1 MTKSKSTKRALL
13 SSVLALVL
21 TCAMLIGTTFAWF
34 TDSAKSGKNKI
45 VAGNLDVELEYA
57 TVGEDG
63 TLQNWTSVEG
73 STDLFEKNTL
83 WEPGHAEVV
92 YLKARNAGT
101 LALKYNFAMNIA
113 SETTATSVLGNQF
126 KLSQYLKYGVV
137 ANQTSAFANRSA
149 AIAAVTDPTALSGY
163 SKEGNLLP
171 NADPVYAAIV
181 VYMPETVGNEA
192 NYRGDVIPQ
201 IDLGLRLRATQFTYE
216 KDSWDNQ
223 YDANAAYP
231 VVDTATLNAI
241 TANIS
246 TSEPTVVVL
255 SNDVSDISGIKTQT
269 GADLTM
275 DFNGNTA
282 TIATPVGSSGTET
295 NGMQLLKGSTVLLKN
310 GTFAPANNSV
320 KMLVQN
326 YSNLTLQDFTFD
338 AHDAAQVGY
347 ALSNNNGDV
356 LITGETNILAADG
369 KCAFDAYYWPRN
381 GYTDG
386 VRVVID
392 ENATGLI
399 KGKIEFTD
407 DGTDTTGAA
416 DPAKHSIV
424 IKGGYFTED
433 PSAYVPAGYTV
444 IPSNCAFE
452 INGNAYA
459 ANYQVVRN

>member
-1 MTKSKSTKRALL
+1 MTKSKSTKKALL

-57 TVGEDG
+57 TVDENG
-63 TLQNWTSVEG
+63 TLQDWKTVEG
-73 STDLFEKNTL
+73 VENLFNPDAL

-92 YLKARNAGT
+92 YLKVRNAGT

-137 ANQTSAFANRSA
+137 ENQTSAFANRSA
-149 AIAAVTDPTALSGY
+149 AIAAVTDPTTLSDY
-163 SKEGNLLP
+163 SKDGNLLP
-171 NADPVYAAIV
+171 NGEEYVALV
-181 VYMPETVGNEA
+181 VYMPEEVGNEA

-201 IDLGLRLRATQFTYE
+201 IELGVTLRATQFTHE
-216 KDSWDNQ
+216 EDSFDND

-231 VVDTATLNAI
+231 VVDTATLNAV

-255 SNDVSDISGIKTQT
+255 SNDVSDISGVKTRA

-310 GTFAPANNSV
+310 GTFAPANNRV

-326 YSNLTLQDFTFD
+326 YSNLTLQDFTLD
-338 AHDAAQVGY
+338 AHDATQVGY
-347 ALSNNNGDV
+347 VLSNNNGDV

-369 KCAFDAYYWPRN
+369 KRAFDAYYWQKQGYKEVFLNENKNKSPVDHNVCGTACGCNSIHNPGILN
-381 GYTDG
+381 G
-386 VRVVID
+386 RQ
-392 ENATGLI
+392 E
-399 KGKIEFTD
+399 
-407 DGTDTTGAA
+407 
-416 DPAKHSIV
+416 
-424 IKGGYFTED
+424 
-433 PSAYVPAGYTV
+433 
-444 IPSNCAFE
+444 CC
-452 INGNAYA
+452 
-459 ANYQVVRN
+459 

>member
-1 MTKSKSTKRALL
+1 MTKSKSTKKALL

-73 STDLFEKNTL
+73 RTDLFEQNTL

-101 LALKYNFAMNIA
+101 LALKYNLAINIA
-113 SETTATSVLGNQF
+113 SETTAKNVAGEDF

-137 ANQTSAFANRSA
+137 INRDTAFADRSA
-149 AIAAVTDPTALSGY
+149 AIAAVTEPKALSKVY
-163 SKEGNLLP
+163 KETVAMGP
-171 NADPVYAAIV
+171 NRERYIALV
-181 VYMPETVGNEA
+181 VYMLEEVGNEA

-282 TIATPVGSSGTET
+282 TIATPVGLSGTET

-326 YSNLTLQDFTFD
+326 YSNLTLQDFTLD

-347 ALSNNNGDV
+347 VLSNNNGDV
-356 LITGETNILAADG
+356 LITGETNFLRLTTNVLLMHITG
-369 KCAFDAYYWPRN
+369 RSK
-381 GYTDG
+381 
-386 VRVVID
+386 
-392 ENATGLI
+392 ATRR
-399 KGKIEFTD
+399 F
-407 DGTDTTGAA
+407 
-416 DPAKHSIV
+416 S
-424 IKGGYFTED
+424 
-433 PSAYVPAGYTV
+433 
-444 IPSNCAFE
+444 
-452 INGNAYA
+452 
-459 ANYQVVRN
+459 

>member
-1 MTKSKSTKRALL
+1 MTKSKSTKKALL

-57 TVGEDG
+57 TVDENG
-63 TLQNWTSVEG
+63 TLQDWKTVEG
-73 STDLFEKNTL
+73 VENLFNPDAL

-92 YLKARNAGT
+92 YLKVRNAGT

-137 ANQTSAFANRSA
+137 AEQDTPFADRSA
-149 AIAAVTDPTALSGY
+149 AIAAVIEPKALSEVYQETVAMG
-163 SKEGNLLP
+163 P
-171 NADPVYAAIV
+171 NRERYIALV
-181 VYMPETVGNEA
+181 VYMPEEVGNEA

-201 IDLGLRLRATQFTYE
+201 IELGVTLLATQDTVEY
-216 KDSWDNQ
+216 DSWDNQ

-231 VVDTATLNAI
+231 VVDTATLNAV

-326 YSNLTLQDFTFD
+326 YSNLTLQDFTLD

-347 ALSNNNGDV
+347 VLSNNNGDV

-369 KCAFDAYYWPRN
+369 KRAFDAYYWQKQGYKEVFLNENKNKSPVDHNVCGTACGCNSIHNPGILN
-381 GYTDG
+381 G
-386 VRVVID
+386 RQ
-392 ENATGLI
+392 E
-399 KGKIEFTD
+399 
-407 DGTDTTGAA
+407 
-416 DPAKHSIV
+416 
-424 IKGGYFTED
+424 
-433 PSAYVPAGYTV
+433 
-444 IPSNCAFE
+444 CC
-452 INGNAYA
+452 
-459 ANYQVVRN
+459 

>member
-1 MTKSKSTKRALL
+1 MTKSKSTKKALL

-57 TVGEDG
+57 TVDENG
-63 TLQNWTSVEG
+63 TLQDWKTVEG
-73 STDLFEKNTL
+73 VENLFNPDAL

-92 YLKARNAGT
+92 YLKVRNAGT

-137 ANQTSAFANRSA
+137 AEQDTPFADRSA
-149 AIAAVTDPTALSGY
+149 AIAAVIEPKALSEVYQETVAMG
-163 SKEGNLLP
+163 P
-171 NADPVYAAIV
+171 NRERYIALV
-181 VYMPETVGNEA
+181 VYMPEEVGNEA

-201 IDLGLRLRATQFTYE
+201 IELGVTLLATQDTVEY
-216 KDSWDNQ
+216 DSWDNQ

-231 VVDTATLNAI
+231 VVDTATLNAV

-326 YSNLTLQDFTFD
+326 YSNLTLQDFTLD

-347 ALSNNNGDV
+347 VLSNNNGDV

-369 KCAFDAYYWPRN
+369 KRAFDAYYWQKQGYKEVFLNENKNKSPVDHNVCGTVCGCNSIHNPGILN
-381 GYTDG
+381 G
-386 VRVVID
+386 RQ
-392 ENATGLI
+392 E
-399 KGKIEFTD
+399 
-407 DGTDTTGAA
+407 
-416 DPAKHSIV
+416 
-424 IKGGYFTED
+424 
-433 PSAYVPAGYTV
+433 
-444 IPSNCAFE
+444 CC
-452 INGNAYA
+452 
-459 ANYQVVRN
+459 

>member
-21 TCAMLIGTTFAWF
+21 TCSMLIGTTFAWF
-34 TDSAKSGKNKI
+34 TDSVKSGKNKI

-57 TVGEDG
+57 TVDENG
-63 TLQNWTSVEG
+63 TLQDWKTVEG
-73 STDLFEKNTL
+73 VDNLFNPDAL

-92 YLKARNAGT
+92 YLKVRNAGT

-137 ANQTSAFANRSA
+137 AEQDTPFADRSA
-149 AIAAVTDPTALSGY
+149 AIAAVIEPKALSEVYQETVAMG
-163 SKEGNLLP
+163 P
-171 NADPVYAAIV
+171 NRERYIALV
-181 VYMPETVGNEA
+181 VYMPEEVGNEA

-201 IDLGLRLRATQFTYE
+201 IELGVTLLATQDTVEY
-216 KDSWDNQ
+216 DSWDNQ

-231 VVDTATLNAI
+231 VVDTATLNAV

-326 YSNLTLQDFTFD
+326 YSNLTLQDFTLD

-347 ALSNNNGDV
+347 VLSNNNGDV

-369 KCAFDAYYWPRN
+369 KCAFDAYYWPKQGYKEVFLNENKNKSPVDHNVCGTACGCNSIHNLGILN
-381 GYTDG
+381 G
-386 VRVVID
+386 RQ
-392 ENATGLI
+392 E
-399 KGKIEFTD
+399 
-407 DGTDTTGAA
+407 
-416 DPAKHSIV
+416 
-424 IKGGYFTED
+424 
-433 PSAYVPAGYTV
+433 
-444 IPSNCAFE
+444 CC
-452 INGNAYA
+452 
-459 ANYQVVRN
+459 

>member
-1 MTKSKSTKRALL
+1 MTKSKSTKKALL

-34 TDSAKSGKNKI
+34 TDSVKSGKNKI

-57 TVGEDG
+57 TVDENG
-63 TLQNWTSVEG
+63 TLQDWKTVEG
-73 STDLFEKNTL
+73 VDNLFNPDAL

-92 YLKARNAGT
+92 YLKVRNAGT

-126 KLSQYLKYGVV
+126 KLSQYLKYGMV
-137 ANQTSAFANRSA
+137 AEQDTPFADRSA
-149 AIAAVTDPTALSGY
+149 AIAAVTEPTTLSDY
-163 SKEGNLLP
+163 SKDGNLLP
-171 NADPVYAAIV
+171 DGEEYVALV
-181 VYMPETVGNEA
+181 VYMPEEVGNEA

-201 IDLGLRLRATQFTYE
+201 IELGVTLIATQDTVEY
-216 KDSWDNQ
+216 DSWDNQ

-231 VVDTATLNAI
+231 VVDTATLNAV

-255 SNDVSDISGIKTQT
+255 SNDVSDISGVKTQA

-326 YSNLTLQDFTFD
+326 YSNLTLQDFTLD
-338 AHDAAQVGY
+338 AHDATQVGY
-347 ALSNNNGDV
+347 VLSNNNGDV

-369 KCAFDAYYWPRN
+369 KFAFDAYYWPKR
-381 GYTDG
+381 GYKE
-386 VRVVID
+386 VFLN
-392 ENATGLI
+392 ENKNKSPVNHNVCGTACGCNSIHNLGILI
-399 KGKIEFTD
+399 GHKECC
-407 DGTDTTGAA
+407 
-416 DPAKHSIV
+416 KHLY
-424 IKGGYFTED
+424 G
-433 PSAYVPAGYTV
+433 
-444 IPSNCAFE
+444 
-452 INGNAYA
+452 
-459 ANYQVVRN
+459 R